1 MSRGTSEFA
10 REERG
15 FSLSSISARHAYLCS
30 VRRLSEVHAME
41 PAGDSLICGHIKHAA
56 NGMLFVATLEQLLLP
71 VVSEVLTADW

>member
-1 MSRGTSEFA
+1 
-10 REERG
+10 
-15 FSLSSISARHAYLCS
+15 
-30 VRRLSEVHAME
+30 ME